1 MPSLALIVVA
11 VVWGVTFVQVKAAV
25 ALYPLFAFTAVR
37 FAIGSATL
45 ALPAVRVLKGVGRDG
60 VTAGVLLGLMLGA
73 GFVLQTAGL
82 ERTTVSSTGFITGL
96 YVVFT
101 PLLAL
106 ALFGHR
112 IGRAVWLGVAFAVAG
127 LALLAGVPAG
137 SRLGD
142 LLVLASAGAQALQIV
157 FVERFTARYDPLAL
171 AFLQMVTVCVAC
183 AAIAAALG
191 QLSLPAGA
199 TVWGALLVTG
209 VFASAF
215 AYLVQ
220 AWAQRRMSATRIAL
234 LFSLEA
240 VFAGLFGY
248 FLAGDRLGLVGWTG
262 CALILAGIVIAE
274 PTAARTLARLVP
286 ARRGTASGDRREDL
300 L

>member
-1 MPSLALIVVA
+1 MPTLALIAVT
-11 VVWGVTFVQVKAAV
+11 VVWGVTFVQVKDAV

-37 FAIGSATL
+37 FAIASATL
-45 ALPAVRVLKGVGRDG
+45 AVPAARVLRGVGREG
-60 VTAGVLLGLMLGA
+60 LRAGVLLGLMLGA

-112 IGRAVWLGVAFAVAG
+112 IGRAVWMGVALALAG
-127 LALLAGVPAG
+127 LALLTGVPAG

-142 LLVLASAGAQALQIV
+142 ALVLASAGAQALQIV

-183 AAIAAALG
+183 AAVSLALG
-191 QLSLPAGA
+191 QLSVPTGA

-220 AWAQRRMSATRIAL
+220 AWAQRRISATRIAL
-234 LFSLEA
+234 LFSLET

-248 FLAGDRLGLVGWTG
+248 LLAGDRLGLLGWTG
-262 CALILAGIVIAE
+262 CALILAGIVVAE
-274 PTAARTLARLVP
+274 PAAARTLARLV
-286 ARRGTASGDRREDL
+286 RRGNERDGEEKDL